1 MKSVK
6 FLTTLA
12 AGLIL
17 LAGFPMTG
25 LQNANAA
32 TVAEPIGK
40 VIAVKNS
47 GYTTR
52 LQQSVKQTIKVGD
65 ILYAGDQI
73 DVKNGNFVQIAFDK
87 DKNNIVH
94 IPGDSLVQITKD
106 RAINVELTHGQ
117 VFALLD
123 RLESGTQFRIVTPTA
138 VSTVRGTYFGVKQI
152 GTATQTSV
160 YRGEVAVNGRQAD
173 GKNIGAV
180 VPVMVGERTTVA
192 HTGTR
197 PDAPK
202 QMTHAQFE
210 EINGVIASLNG
221 LKKPISYAE
230 MAIEKTKADAR
241 NAADKDLDGSAKDA
255 DVNGNNASG
264 RVVF

>member
-1 MKSVK
+1 MKTAKV
-6 FLTTLA
+6 LTTLT
-12 AGLIL
+12 AGLVL
-17 LAGFPMTG
+17 LTSFPMTG
-25 LQNANAA
+25 LHAANAA
-32 TVAEPIGK
+32 AAEPIGK
-40 VIAVKNS
+40 VLAVKNS

-52 LQQSVKQTIKVGD
+52 LQQSVKQTIKAGD
-65 ILYAGDQI
+65 VLYAGDEI
-73 DVKNGNFVQIAFDK
+73 DVKRGNFVQIAFDK

-106 RAINVELTHGQ
+106 RAINVELAHGQ

-123 RLESGTQFRIVTPTA
+123 RLESGTKFRIVTPTA

-152 GTATQTSV
+152 GTATETSV

-180 VPVMVGERTTVA
+180 VPITAGERTTVA

-197 PDAPK
+197 PDSPK
-202 QMTHAQFE
+202 QMTQAQFE

-221 LKKPISYAE
+221 IKKPVSYTEVAE
-230 MAIEKTKADAR
+230 EKAMANAK
-241 NAADKDLDGSAKDA
+241 NAANKDVDKSAIDA
-255 DVNGNNASG
+255 NADGNNASG